1 MRVAEK
7 CVILDLI
14 FKYWVYYSAI
24 VHFSGYRRVRC
35 AVPDTVFFLTQ
46 REREKT
52 KPSLNKP
59 DEKMNNFLKKTW
71 VISLAIASACVI
83 TFWIAG
89 VQGHS
94 GAAAGSLLCG
104 GALAWVAL
112 IAMGLLK
119 LRERNGAFD

>member
-1 MRVAEK
+1 MLFP
-7 CVILDLI
+7 IL
-14 FKYWVYYSAI
+14 
-24 VHFSGYRRVRC
+24 
-35 AVPDTVFFLTQ
+35 FFLTQ

-59 DEKMNNFLKKTW
+59 DEEMNKFLQKTW
-71 VISLAIASACVI
+71 VISLAIASACII

-94 GAAAGSLLCG
+94 GVAAGSLLCG

>member
-1 MRVAEK
+1 MLFP
-7 CVILDLI
+7 IL
-14 FKYWVYYSAI
+14 
-24 VHFSGYRRVRC
+24 
-35 AVPDTVFFLTQ
+35 FFLLTQ
-46 REREKT
+46 REREKP

-59 DEKMNNFLKKTW
+59 DEEMNNFLKKTW
-71 VISLAIASACVI
+71 VVSLIIASACVI
-83 TFWIAG
+83 TFWITG

>member
-1 MRVAEK
+1 MLFP
-7 CVILDLI
+7 IL
-14 FKYWVYYSAI
+14 
-24 VHFSGYRRVRC
+24 
-35 AVPDTVFFLTQ
+35 FFLTQ

-59 DEKMNNFLKKTW
+59 DEKMNKFLQKTW
-71 VISLAIASACVI
+71 VISLAIASACII
-83 TFWIAG
+83 TFWITG
-89 VQGHS
+89 VQGRS
-94 GAAAGSLLCG
+94 GAAAVSLLCG

>member
-1 MRVAEK
+1 MLFP
-7 CVILDLI
+7 IL
-14 FKYWVYYSAI
+14 
-24 VHFSGYRRVRC
+24 
-35 AVPDTVFFLTQ
+35 FFLTQ

-59 DEKMNNFLKKTW
+59 DEEMNKFLQKTW
-71 VISLAIASACVI
+71 VISLAIASACII
-83 TFWIAG
+83 TFWITG

-94 GAAAGSLLCG
+94 GTAAGSLLCG